1 MFLVA
6 SFNIFSINSGVD
18 YIKFNI
24 QVNAK
29 HATSVV
35 AAAAAAGLH
44 IQVNASIDM
53 NGRLAEAG
61 VTEWRLASLPPN
73 SW

>member
-1 MFLVA
+1 MFLAV

-18 YIKFNI
+18 CMKFNI

-29 HATSVV
+29 HAMFVIV
-35 AAAAAAGLH
+35 AAATAGFH
-44 IQVNASIDM
+44 VQVNASIDM